1 MWLCVYTQVL
11 YTFLALYLFVTT
23 MGRIDAIISDELEAK
38 LRIEIIKRFGGKKG
52 DLQKAVEEAIKMW
65 VNINAIEKLKT
76 QATNPDLLPS
86 EREAATRILG
96 DMGFGTVD
104 ALLEIG
110 NSSIIL
116 PSERD
121 TARNTARRLLATEK
135 SSY

>member
-1 MWLCVYTQVL
+1 
-11 YTFLALYLFVTT
+11 